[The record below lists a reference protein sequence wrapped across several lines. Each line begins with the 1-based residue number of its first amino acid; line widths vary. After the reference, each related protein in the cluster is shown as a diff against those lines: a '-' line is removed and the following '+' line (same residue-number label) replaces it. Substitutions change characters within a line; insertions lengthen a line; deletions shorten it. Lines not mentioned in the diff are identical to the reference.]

1 MYSILAG
8 VALSVAAPVP
18 PPPPNVTP
26 APTGPAPVLLFLK
39 ADANG
44 KVMVQVAREEKVEVA
59 QPIAPAQ
66 PGAAGRA
73 VIIRN
78 LRRHET
84 VELGQVKDLT
94 ITTVDGRKVSVE
106 EAAKRLE
113 KGETVLIAPAGQPI
127 SPAYL
132 KVFKDDTLI
141 LSSPELIGAGGTTIP
156 NRIQPRP
163 VQIQPAVPP
172 AVLPAQPGGVIQIQ
186 IGPAVEAIPL
196 PAAPVVPVEKLKK
209 ALPADQADREQLR
222 KALEKLIKERADQ
235 VDSDRKAVP
244 PLPPAKPTE
253 KESSRPEKQD
263 K

>member
-1 MYSILAG
+1 
-8 VALSVAAPVP
+8 
-18 PPPPNVTP
+18 
-26 APTGPAPVLLFLK
+26 VLLFLK

-44 KVMVQVAREEKVEVA
+44 KVMVPIAREEKVEVA
-59 QPIAPAQ
+59 PPVAPAQ

-73 VIIRN
+73 VIIRH
-78 LRRHET
+78 LRRHEI

-106 EAAKRLE
+106 EATKRLE
-113 KGETVLIAPAGQPI
+113 KGETVLIAPGGQPI

-172 AVLPAQPGGVIQIQ
+172 PVVLPAQPGGVIQIQ
-186 IGPAVEAIPL
+186 IGPAVEAVPL
-196 PAAPVVPVEKLKK
+196 PAAPAIPVEKLKK
-209 ALPADQADREQLR
+209 ALPADQ
-222 KALEKLIKERADQ
+222 
-235 VDSDRKAVP
+235 VDPDRKAVP
-244 PLPPAKPTE
+244 PLPPAKPAE
-253 KESSRPEKQD
+253 KESSGPEKQD

>member
-1 MYSILAG
+1 MYSFLAG
-8 VALSVAAPVP
+8 VVLSVAAPVP

-44 KVMVQVAREEKVEVA
+44 KVMVHVIREEKVQA
-59 QPIAPAQ
+59 PIAPAR
-66 PGAAGRA
+66 PGAAGQA
-73 VIIRN
+73 LIIRHI
-78 LRRHET
+78 RGHEI

-106 EAAKRLE
+106 EATKRLE

-141 LSSPELIGAGGTTIP
+141 LSSPELIGVGGTTIP

-172 AVLPAQPGGVIQIQ
+172 AVVVPAQPGGVIQIQ
-186 IGPAVEAIPL
+186 IGPAVEAVPL
-196 PAAPVVPVEKLKK
+196 PAAPAIPVEKLKK
-209 ALPADQADREQLR
+209 APPADQ
-222 KALEKLIKERADQ
+222 
-235 VDSDRKAVP
+235 VNPDRKAVP
-244 PLPPAKPTE
+244 PLPPAKPAE
-253 KESSRPEKQD
+253 KESSGPEKQD

>member
-1 MYSILAG
+1 
-8 VALSVAAPVP
+8 
-18 PPPPNVTP
+18 
-26 APTGPAPVLLFLK
+26 VLLFLK
-39 ADANG
+39 ANANG

-66 PGAAGRA
+66 PGAGRA

-106 EAAKRLE
+106 EATKRLE
-113 KGETVLIAPAGQPI
+113 KGETVLIAPGGQPI

-172 AVLPAQPGGVIQIQ
+172 PVVLPAQPGGVIQIQ
-186 IGPAVEAIPL
+186 IGPAVEAVPL
-196 PAAPVVPVEKLKK
+196 PAAPAIPVEKLKK
-209 ALPADQADREQLR
+209 ALPADQ
-222 KALEKLIKERADQ
+222 
-235 VDSDRKAVP
+235 VDPDRKAVP
-244 PLPPAKPTE
+244 PLPPAKPAE
-253 KESSRPEKQD
+253 KESSGPEKQD